1 MRGKKMY
8 YNLHF
13 EGLEDL
19 GFWAR
24 QIASIHWVVETIDSM
39 ESGLIEEWDNKAI
52 ETMKLEISFY
62 KKNSDTVTFEVL
74 CDSARTEKLYVKF
87 NKAIDA
93 KIWKGLK
100 MQNLDKDNV
109 VPLSSFI
116 WIKMIEALKVEIKNY
131 HDRLTDSEPK
141 IVESLYDEKNW
152 TATFNYTSGV
162 DKDRCRSVEEHVCG
176 GFFINSIYFHM
187 SMVIELNKK
196 QSCDTLHSS
205 FEALAGRIHWNINSN
220 AFPPYTICK
229 GDNICFLKKKLVQL
243 WQDYEGNDWNKL
255 DASNAVEEFLSQVN
269 MFGIRKFYEWKEE
282 EIERLWPTYIG
293 YHKDSLRIDFV
304 ECSKPECYAEVSFKG
319 FSGGEKEFK
328 LKIDLHPQGITFLG
342 LNLWDV
348 FDHISISSIGDKK
361 FPNLPYQGSIANFFP
376 RMKDIFNIVNNYE
389 DFWDDFRFNIL
400 EKLKNE
406 YNDWTLKN
414 NEKEFEEARK
424 KRNER
429 RAEEI
434 KAAMKEHMRKTLEE
448 SHIQYTFI
456 MPFVSPTTTLYG
468 DATVRI
474 DFDNKYMEGAARKWF
489 HSRVECSALDITK
502 DDLGEHLLRCIQGN
516 WSLKCALPKNPKV
529 IDHTRTGMEDG
540 EFVKDVKKQMDVNS
554 ATGVLEF
561 VKNELVKLYWKED
574 FKLPPNTKEV
584 LNELN
589 ATNEQKAKVAEDFE
603 MMSKVSPLCKCAID
617 TITEEKII
625 ENAMNKLNLR
635 NFDLHRYSDFPPEH
649 FRASCYR
656 IEFSTEDYNF
666 IVRLCMKDFRSL
678 NSWQLTIDRRG
689 EQLHNTSYGECDENE
704 GKFIQVMDDYLGDV
718 FKAKAIKRKILL
730 EIYKVY
736 GRDIEWRG

>member
-1 MRGKKMY
+1 MY

-13 EGLEDL
+13 EGLEGL
-19 GFWAR
+19 GIWAR
-24 QIASIHWVVETIDSM
+24 QIASVHWVVETIDSM
-39 ESGLIEEWDNKAI
+39 ESGLIEEWNNEAI

-62 KKNSDTVTFEVL
+62 KKNSNAVTFEVL
-74 CDSARTEKLYVKF
+74 CDSARKEKLYVKF
-87 NKAIDA
+87 NKDIDA

-100 MQNLDKDNV
+100 MNRLSKDNV
-109 VPLSSFI
+109 TPLSSYL
-116 WIKMIEALKVEIKNY
+116 WLKMIETLQVEIKNY
-131 HDRLTDSEPK
+131 HARLTDSEPK
-141 IVESLYDEKNW
+141 IVEPLYDERNW
-152 TATFNYTSGV
+152 KATFNYTSGV
-162 DKDRCRSVEEHVCG
+162 DKDRCRAVEEHICG

-196 QSCDTLHSS
+196 QLCDTLHSS
-205 FEALAGRIHWNINSN
+205 FDALAGRVHWDINSN
-220 AFPPYTICK
+220 AFPIHTIYK
-229 GDNICFLKKKLVQL
+229 GDDVCTLKKKLTWL
-243 WQDYEGNDWNKL
+243 WQYYESNDWNKL
-255 DASNAVEEFLSQVN
+255 DALKVAEEFLAQVS
-269 MFGIRKFYEWKEE
+269 MFGIHKFHEWKEE

-293 YHKDSLRIDFV
+293 YHKDSLCIDFV

-328 LKIDLHPQGITFLG
+328 LKLDLHPRCDTLYG

-348 FDHISISSIGDKK
+348 FDHISISSICDKK

-376 RMKDIFNIVNNYE
+376 QMRDIFNIVNNYK

-414 NEKEFEEARK
+414 SEKEFEEARK

-434 KAAMKEHMRKTLEE
+434 KASMKEWMRKTLEE
-448 SHIQYTFI
+448 GHLQYNFNL
-456 MPFVSPTTTLYG
+456 PLVSPTTTFYG
-468 DATVRI
+468 DAVVRI
-474 DFDNKYMEGAARKWF
+474 DFDKKYIEDAARKWF

-502 DDLGEHLLRCIQGN
+502 DDLGEHLLRCIRGN
-516 WSLKCALPKNPKV
+516 LYFKCSLPENPKV
-529 IDHTRTGMEDG
+529 IDYTRTGMEDG
-540 EFVKDVKKQMDVNS
+540 EFIKEIKKQMDVNS
-554 ATGVLEF
+554 ATMVLEF
-561 VKNELVKLYWKED
+561 VKNELVKIYWKED

-603 MMSKVSPLCKCAID
+603 MMCKASPFCKGAID
-617 TITEEKII
+617 IVSEEKMI
-625 ENAMNKLNLR
+625 ENAMKELDLL
-635 NFDLHRYSDFPPEH
+635 NFDLHRCSNFPPEH
-649 FRASCYR
+649 FRPSCYR
-656 IEFSTEDYNF
+656 IEFSTKDYDF
-666 IVRLCMKDFRSL
+666 IVRLCMKDFRTL
-678 NSWQLTIDRRG
+678 NSWQLTINKHG

-704 GKFIQVMDDYLGDV
+704 GKFIQVMDDYLEDIY
-718 FKAKAIKRKILL
+718 KAKAIKRKILL

>member
-1 MRGKKMY
+1 MY

-19 GFWAR
+19 GYWAR
-24 QIASIHWVVETIDSM
+24 QIASVHWVVETIDSM

-62 KKNSDTVTFEVL
+62 KKNSNAVVFESL
-74 CDSARTEKLYVKF
+74 CDSARKEKLYIKF
-87 NKAIDA
+87 NKDIDA

-100 MQNLDKDNV
+100 MQKLSKDNV
-109 VPLSSFI
+109 TPLSSYL
-116 WIKMIEALKVEIKNY
+116 WIKMIETLKVEIKNY
-131 HDRLTDSEPK
+131 HDRLTNSEPK
-141 IVESLYDEKNW
+141 IVEPLYDERNW
-152 TATFNYTSGV
+152 QVSFNYTSGTDE
-162 DKDRCRSVEEHVCG
+162 DKCRAMEEHVHG
-176 GFFINSIYFHM
+176 GFFINSIYFDV

-196 QSCDTLHSS
+196 QSCDTLHNS
-205 FEALAGRIHWNINSN
+205 FEALAGKMYWNINSN

-243 WQDYEGNDWNKL
+243 WQDYEGNDWNKM
-255 DASNAVEEFLSQVN
+255 DAPKVVEEFLYQVSLLEVN
-269 MFGIRKFYEWKEE
+269 KFHEWREE
-282 EIERLWPTYIG
+282 EIERLWPTHIEY
-293 YHKDSLRIDFV
+293 YKDSLHIDFV
-304 ECSKPECYAEVSFKG
+304 ECSEPECYAEISFKG
-319 FSGGEKEFK
+319 FSGEEKEFK
-328 LKIDLHPQGITFLG
+328 LKIDLHPQGITFCG
-342 LNLWDV
+342 LNVWDV
-348 FDHISISSIGDKK
+348 FDHISISSICDKK
-361 FPNLPYQGSIANFFP
+361 FPNLPYQGSLANFFP
-376 RMKDIFNIVNNYE
+376 RMRDIFNIVNNYE

-406 YNDWTLKN
+406 YNGWAVKN
-414 NEKEFEEARK
+414 DEREYEEARK

-429 RAEEI
+429 RAEEV
-434 KAAMKEHMRKTLEE
+434 KAAMKEWMRKTLEE
-448 SHIQYTFI
+448 SHIQYTFM

-474 DFDNKYMEGAARKWF
+474 DFDNKYMEDAARQWF
-489 HSRVECSALDITK
+489 RSRVKYYPTLDITK
-502 DDLGEHLLRCIQGN
+502 DDLGSHLLKWIHGN

-529 IDHTRTGMEDG
+529 IDYTRTGMEDG

-554 ATGVLEF
+554 ATGLLEF
-561 VKNELVKLYWKED
+561 VKSELVKLYWKED

-603 MMSKVSPLCKCAID
+603 IVCKLNPFYKGTID
-617 TITEEKII
+617 AITEEKMV
-625 ENAMNKLNLR
+625 ENAMKELNLL
-635 NFDLHRYSDFPPEH
+635 NFDLHRCINFPPEH
-649 FRASCYR
+649 FRPSCYR

-704 GKFIQVMDDYLGDV
+704 GKFVQVMDDYLEDI